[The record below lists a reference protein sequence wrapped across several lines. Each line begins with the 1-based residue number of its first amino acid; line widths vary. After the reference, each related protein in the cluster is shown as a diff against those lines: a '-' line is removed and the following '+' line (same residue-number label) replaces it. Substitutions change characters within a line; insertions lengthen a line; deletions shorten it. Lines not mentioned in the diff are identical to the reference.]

1 MTSETTDSK
10 KVIIVIG
17 AGVIGLTT
25 ALRIQ
30 ETGKYHVTIIA
41 ETLPSDPLTIRYT
54 SQWAGAIHSGS
65 SHAYVDEAHPKQS
78 EIDSE
83 TFKIMWDLSA
93 PGSEAERCFKRL
105 TKKSYYGESKAKPYL
120 LESMPDFRYMDA
132 GELVEGSVEG
142 VSFSTFT
149 IDVPIYLNYLLSRF
163 LAHGGA
169 IVRGQVQHVSQVMED
184 GIGPFTGAKNSCKP
198 AAVVA
203 CVGLGARFLGGIED
217 KNVTAIRG
225 QTILLRAPWVD
236 ECIHTYDGPLSYVIP
251 RRSGDV
257 VIGGTY
263 VKDDWYPLAR
273 LETRKEILARIL
285 KLYPKIA
292 PPEIRAIR
300 EPAVEDI
307 EPIIIEDRCGLR
319 PGRKQGIR
327 IDVDTSGAVPLVL
340 NYGHGGYGYI
350 SSWGSASVAL
360 ELLDGALDKKT

>member
-1 MTSETTDSK
+1 MASQAIDSEK
-10 KVIIVIG
+10 EIVVIG

-30 ETGKYHVTIIA
+30 ETGKYHVAVIA

-65 SHAYVDEAHPKQS
+65 SQAYVDEAHPKQS
-78 EIDSE
+78 EIDNE

-93 PGSEAERCFKRL
+93 PGSEAESCFKRL
-105 TKKSYYGESKAKPYL
+105 TKKSYYDESRPKPHL
-120 LESMPDFRYMDA
+120 LESMPDFRYTDP
-132 GELVEGSVEG
+132 GELPEGFVEG
-142 VSFSTFT
+142 VSFSTFS

-169 IVRGQVQHVSQVMED
+169 IVRGQVQHVSQVME
-184 GIGPFTGAKNSCKP
+184 GGVGPFTGAKNSYKP

-203 CVGLGARFLGGIED
+203 CVGLGARFLGGVED
-217 KNVTAIRG
+217 KDVIAIRG
-225 QTILLRAPWVD
+225 QTVLLKAPWVD
-236 ECIHTYDGPLSYVIP
+236 ECIHTYDGPMSYVIP

-257 VIGGTY
+257 VVGGTF

-273 LETRKEILARIL
+273 AETSREILERVL
-285 KLYPKIA
+285 KIYPKIA
-292 PPEIRAIR
+292 PPEVRAIR
-300 EPAVEDI
+300 EARVEDI

-327 IDVDTSGAVPLVL
+327 IDVDLSGTVPLVL
-340 NYGHGGYGYI
+340 NYGHGGYGFM
-350 SSWGSASVAL
+350 SSWGSASLAL
-360 ELLDGALDKKT
+360 GLLEDVLYKKR